1 MKKPVVSK
9 TDYSIRRRFFDENG
23 DPLPWQDH
31 GMGTFIDKK
40 LIQKQIDLL
49 NKRKRKT
56 EIEIILNK
64 ERVDYDLYPTKDN
77 LIYDK

>member
-1 MKKPVVSK
+1 MKKLSVDKPN
-9 TDYSIRRRFFDENG
+9 YSIRRRFFDSSGN
-23 DPLPWQDH
+23 PLPWQDH
-31 GMGTFIDKK
+31 GFGLFIDKK
-40 LIQKQIDLL
+40 TIQKQVDLL
-49 NKRKRKT
+49 NKRKTKT

>member
-1 MKKPVVSK
+1 MKKQVVSK
-9 TDYSIRRRFFDENG
+9 PNYSIRRRFFDDNG
-23 DPLPWQDH
+23 HPLPWQDH

>member
-1 MKKPVVSK
+1 MKKDVVSK
-9 TDYSIRRRFFDENG
+9 TDYSIKRRFFDCDGN
-23 DPLPWQDH
+23 PMPWQDH
-31 GMGTFIDKK
+31 GRGTFIDKK
-40 LIQKQIDLL
+40 TIQKQIELL

>member
-9 TDYSIRRRFFDENG
+9 PDYSIRRRFFDYNG

-64 ERVDYDLYPTKDN
+64 ERVDYDLYPSKDN

>member
-9 TDYSIRRRFFDENG
+9 TDYSIRRRFFEDDDN
-23 DPLPWQDH
+23 PLPWQDH
-31 GMGTFIDKK
+31 GRGTFIDKK
-40 LIQKQIDLL
+40 TIQKQIDLL

>member
-1 MKKPVVSK
+1 MKKQVVSK
-9 TDYSIRRRFFDENG
+9 PDYSIRRRFFDSNG

-31 GMGTFIDKK
+31 GRGTFLDKET
-40 LIQKQIDLL
+40 IQSQIKLL

>member
-1 MKKPVVSK
+1 MKKLPVDK
-9 TDYSIRRRFFDENG
+9 PNYSIRRRFFDVNG

-31 GMGTFIDKK
+31 GLGLFIDKK
-40 LIQKQIDLL
+40 TIRKQVDLL
-49 NKRKRKT
+49 NKRKTKT

-64 ERVDYDLYPTKDN
+64 ERVDYDLYPTEDN